1 MITVWLSIT
10 ANWSGWWTTSAA
22 QLGFSGFLWVAQPL
36 GEPEALIE
44 KELGY
49 EWLKPGAEGLAC
61 SNGRL

>member
-1 MITVWLSIT
+1 LSIT
-10 ANWSGWWTTSAA
+10 ANWFGWGSRSAA

-49 EWLKPGAEGLAC
+49 ERLKPAADGLAC
-61 SNGRL
+61 SSGRL